1 MLKIPF
7 LRNILI
13 VAFLFATV
21 LPIYNLCFI
30 VPSYQDLLIQETE
43 RDAARFVRFMI
54 ISNSL
59 NELELHADNI
69 PQALINGIGK
79 LKEEETLIKLRIFS
93 PLGKIVFSTDTQ
105 EIGTIN
111 KKNYFRNIVTKG
123 KLYSK
128 MVHKE
133 SVTAEGTAT
142 DIDLIETYVPVM
154 VDGQFHGAMEVYYD
168 VTYGQENLKS
178 LSRQSFFMLLAAS
191 VGLLLMTLLVLFRA
205 YNSIVARNHAEIA
218 LQVANDDLENRV
230 EQRTLDLS
238 TANQLLAAEIY
249 ERKKAQQAQRL
260 AFVASLESRD
270 RIDAIISSVSDALLV
285 TDHQDNILL
294 INPAAETLFSVK
306 AANVLGR
313 RLPDVIGYDELLL
326 EIAKARTELGTVDSV
341 GFDFA
346 MSQDEIKNVY
356 QGRASRLRETSVNG
370 RGLVLLIHNVTRER
384 QIDQMKS
391 EFVSMA
397 AHELQTPLTM
407 ILGYSELLL
416 DVSRRFEPEQ
426 TKEFLHIINDK
437 SIELSGLIDDILD
450 LSRIEDGRG
459 LQLNFTH
466 VDVVSLCRHLIAD
479 FERTNDL
486 HSFVTEFAMEDVF
499 VDADEARLIQ
509 VIDNLLGNAI
519 KYSPEGG
526 VIKVALNQE
535 ENWIRMDIIDQGI
548 GMSNEEKENAFERFY
563 RADTSNTAVRGTGLG
578 LSITKYIVDAH
589 GGKIDIFSRKG
600 EGTRLEI
607 RLPLVQ

>member
-7 LRNILI
+7 LRNILM
-13 VAFLFATV
+13 VAFLFATI
-21 LPIYNLCFI
+21 LPIYDLCFI
-30 VPSYQDLLIQETE
+30 VPSYQELLIQETE
-43 RDAARFVRFMI
+43 RDADRFVRLLI
-54 ISNSL
+54 ITNSL
-59 NELELHADNI
+59 NELELQMDNLPRSFSKDI
-69 PQALINGIGK
+69 FK
-79 LKEEETLIKLRIFS
+79 LKEEETLIKLRVFS

-111 KKNYFRNIVTKG
+111 KKDYFRNIVAKG
-123 KLYSK
+123 KHYSK
-128 MVHKE
+128 MVRKE
-133 SVTAEGTAT
+133 SVTAEGTST
-142 DIDLIETYVPVM
+142 DIDLVETYVPVM
-154 VDGQFHGAMEVYYD
+154 IDDKFLGAMEVYYD
-168 VTYGQENLKS
+168 ITFGQEELNS
-178 LSRQSFFMLLAAS
+178 LSKQSFFILLTAS
-191 VGLLLMTLLVLFRA
+191 AGLLLMTLLVLFRA
-205 YNSIVARNHAEIA
+205 YNNIVARDHAELA
-218 LQVANDDLENRV
+218 LQGVNDDLENRV

-238 TANQLLAAEIY
+238 TANQLLAAEIH
-249 ERKKAQQAQRL
+249 ERKKAQQAQKE
-260 AFVASLESRD
+260 AFVASLEARD

-306 AANVLGR
+306 ASKVLGR

-326 EIAKARTELGTVDSV
+326 EIAKARTELGTAESVD
-341 GFDFA
+341 FDFM
-346 MSQDEIKNVY
+346 MSHDEIRNVY
-356 QGRASRLRETSVNG
+356 QGRASRLRDTSVNG
-370 RGLVLLIHNVTRER
+370 RGLILLIHNVTRER

-416 DVSRRFEPEQ
+416 DSARQFEPEQ
-426 TKEFLHIINDK
+426 TSEFLHIINDK

-466 VDVVSLCRHLIAD
+466 VDVVALCRKLIAD
-479 FERTNDL
+479 LERTNSL
-486 HSFVTEFAMEDVF
+486 HNFVSEFAIEGVF
-499 VDADEARLIQ
+499 VDADEMRLIQ

-519 KYSPEGG
+519 KYSPDGG
-526 VIKVALNQE
+526 VIKVVLSQD
-535 ENWIRMDIIDQGI
+535 ENWIRIDIIDQGI
-548 GMSNEEKENAFERFY
+548 GMSVEEKENAFERFY
-563 RADTSNTAVRGTGLG
+563 RADASNTAVRGTGLG

-600 EGTRLEI
+600 QGTRLEI
-607 RLPLVQ
+607 RLPLVR